1 MRFRKWKP
9 YETGFTLI
17 ELLVVISIIAVL
29 ISLLLPAVQSAR
41 EAARRAQC
49 TNNLKQMGL
58 AIHNYHDSQGQ
69 FPCAYLTL
77 EGVNSLMGPPDPQ
90 TYDTG
95 PGWAWGSLLLPYME
109 QAPLAASLNFN
120 LPCWFADNTT
130 GARTTI
136 AVYLCPSVSVDES
149 PYNVLDGPT
158 GTGKTLATLARS
170 NYVANAGGPEPWA
183 VYPPVYDY
191 TGYADGPFYRNSK
204 IKISSITD
212 GLSNTVFLGEHSPVL
227 SDKTWVGVVPTAW
240 VCPTPRFSFSYC
252 DVPATMVQTHSGPNP
267 LARESAPDP
276 PAQLPLLQGL
286 PDVLRSSQRLQ
297 RPHGRRQRPVRD
309 HVHQHVYLARS
320 RHAVEW

>member
-1 MRFRKWKP
+1 
-9 YETGFTLI
+9 
-17 ELLVVISIIAVL
+17 
-29 ISLLLPAVQSAR
+29 
-41 EAARRAQC
+41 
-49 TNNLKQMGL
+49 
-58 AIHNYHDSQGQ
+58 
-69 FPCAYLTL
+69 
-77 EGVNSLMGPPDPQ
+77 MGPPDPQ

-149 PYNVLDGPT
+149 PYNVLDGPP

-183 VYPPVYDY
+183 VYPPVWDY

-240 VCPTPRFSFSYC
+240 VCPSPRFAFSYC
-252 DVPATMVQTHSGPNP
+252 DVPGTMVQTHSGPNP
-267 LARESAPDP
+267 LYMEDP
-276 PAQLPLLQGL
+276 PLIHQPNSRYCQVL
-286 PDVLRSSQRLQ
+286 PDVRRAPRRLQ
-297 RPHGRRQRPVRD
+297 RADGRRQRPVCD
-309 HVHQHVYLARS
+309 HVHQYVYVARA
-320 RHAVEW
+320 RHAGER